1 MIVSLTCDDLLFLCY
16 QEVYRTK
23 EEEMLKT
30 LLCENAK
37 PPLPGSR
44 PSRCCGDASTGAP
57 RRSGERREAIPT
69 DDNRGNRLNRT
80 ATAPMTASIAPHA
93 WHRRTSKARQRC
105 SPRRLLR
112 QANDEDFFVLG

>member
-44 PSRCCGDASTGAP
+44 RSRCCGDASTGAP

-69 DDNRGNRLNRT
+69 HPLFSRSVLKQKTTKSKTKEKSIPLN
-80 ATAPMTASIAPHA
+80 
-93 WHRRTSKARQRC
+93 
-105 SPRRLLR
+105 PRRPH
-112 QANDEDFFVLG
+112 